1 MSNPLATRCPAC
13 QTVFRVVR
21 DQLRVSGGWVRCGR
35 CAEVFN
41 AAEALLNLDT
51 GLPWTPQD
59 QAQAEAEAVAYAP
72 APAPALARVPPRAGP
87 AAATPQNHDPAT
99 TPPAAAGVQAAG
111 DSGSAFESARRR
123 DADTQPG
130 ADPAAAFGTDR
141 TTGRTP
147 DHTTDRIAGRIA
159 GRMPDRMP
167 DRIPDRATDP
177 AIDPTTDPDVVAA
190 AAFVAR
196 FGAGTQPGGPIL
208 PPGTRPGSR
217 IEPSALQDIAASP
230 GIEAEAKAESE
241 TLEPDAGDLA
251 ASGPPMARAT
261 AANRPQRQPAP
272 QFEASLADARA
283 EALPSFVKAAERA
296 ERWRKPK
303 VRTALLLCAALFALL
318 LAAQVAFSYRDLLAA
333 RVPAS
338 EPWLQAGCALLGCT
352 VGPALAINSLVV
364 ESSGLLR
371 LERSNRYR
379 LQVALRNRAGIPVA
393 IPAIDVTLTDTQGEI
408 ITRKVLM
415 PADLGSTITRL
426 EAGQMATLQA
436 VLLNTAQS
444 TDPTAEAI
452 AGYTVELFYP

>member
-87 AAATPQNHDPAT
+87 AAATPQNHDPTT
-99 TPPAAAGVQAAG
+99 TPPAAAARVQPAG
-111 DSGSAFESARRR
+111 DSGSAFETARRR
-123 DADTQPG
+123 DAGTQPE

-141 TTGRTP
+141 
-147 DHTTDRIAGRIA
+147 IAGRI
-159 GRMPDRMP
+159 P
-167 DRIPDRATDP
+167 DRIPDRATDRATDP
-177 AIDPTTDPDVVAA
+177 ATDPTTDPDVVAA